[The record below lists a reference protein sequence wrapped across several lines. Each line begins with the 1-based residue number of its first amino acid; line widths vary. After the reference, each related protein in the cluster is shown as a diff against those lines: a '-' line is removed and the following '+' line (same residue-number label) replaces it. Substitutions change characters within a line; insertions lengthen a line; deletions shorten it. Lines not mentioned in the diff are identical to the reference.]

1 MWWLY
6 RCSLWAVHVASEFL
20 MCRLISAWNGE
31 EHLLGLPAG
40 FILFMDW
47 VWVLM
52 FYLLQFMQIGG
63 LVFIFDARIVVCRA
77 SRWPIAVYLLLQ
89 KDVKL
94 ATSSSQLTS
103 RGVDL
108 NDKWELKSI
117 SIQNWNRNDI
127 EQRKWMATGSVLRH
141 LKLEAAEWMN

>member
-1 MWWLY
+1 M
-6 RCSLWAVHVASEFL
+6 ASEFL

-63 LVFIFDARIVVCRA
+63 LVFIFDARIVV
-77 SRWPIAVYLLLQ
+77 IF
-89 KDVKL
+89 
-94 ATSSSQLTS
+94 
-103 RGVDL
+103 G
-108 NDKWELKSI
+108 
-117 SIQNWNRNDI
+117 
-127 EQRKWMATGSVLRH
+127 
-141 LKLEAAEWMN
+141 